1 MVRIYNCWG
10 VKVFEMSGYNNTT
23 KAFRGVSDARATL
36 EASDNLPQGTYY
48 YIIEYVD
55 EHNKTQTE
63 TGWLYLKKN

>member
-1 MVRIYNCWG
+1 
-10 VKVFEMSGYNNTT
+10 GYNNTT